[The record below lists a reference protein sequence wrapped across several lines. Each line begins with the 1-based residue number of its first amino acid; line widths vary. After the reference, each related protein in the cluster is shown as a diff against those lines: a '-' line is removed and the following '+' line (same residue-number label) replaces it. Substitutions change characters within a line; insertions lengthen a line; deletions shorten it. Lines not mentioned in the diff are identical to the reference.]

1 MNASSIA
8 MPSPNSNNLV
18 AAVNQSAIWS
28 EAEVTSIANK
38 IMAMPYERA
47 SKGATNHPWTP
58 YKARVR
64 PRPSFHMA
72 SSINAACQFV
82 RRVLSAE
89 EASPVLLYD
98 RINDDPYTW
107 ADHQSPLLP
116 LESERKGLE
125 LLKSQALS
133 QAEDFATAKPLLARL
148 KLTPVYQSCPK
159 EVQALLEAALPLP
172 GVFAFANNPTMVDR
186 DAKRFAWENYMAFLH
201 KLRDVCKRMDLR
213 KTMYDRNVKM
223 PAARFDA
230 LKRLLAS
237 LFDAHS
243 RLLVVRVDLKYRP
256 KYVGDMDFLTH
267 QKHVQK
273 VCETAQTGKGI
284 FEGCLGYALRMEDAP
299 DTGLHCHLVF
309 FFHGGLRSRDL
320 HIAKQIC
327 SWWDDSVTL
336 DKGLA
341 WNVNQHW
348 RAQVEAGSINPDDCV
363 VGMVDRRDEARVLQM
378 VSVMRYLCHPGQDIL
393 YKPSKTSKTFLV
405 KECS

>member
-1 MNASSIA
+1 
-8 MPSPNSNNLV
+8 MPSLNI
-18 AAVNQSAIWS
+18 AA
-28 EAEVTSIANK
+28 K
-38 IMAMPYERA
+38 INTAY
-47 SKGATNHPWTP
+47 H
-58 YKARVR
+58 
-64 PRPSFHMA
+64 
-72 SSINAACQFV
+72 FV

-89 EASPVLLYD
+89 DTLPVLLFD
-98 RINDDPYTW
+98 RINDEPYAW
-107 ADHQSPLLP
+107 ADQQSPLLP
-116 LESERKGLE
+116 LESERRDLE

-133 QAEDFATAKPLLARL
+133 QAQGLATTKPLLARL

-172 GVFAFANNPTMVDR
+172 GVFAFANSPTMADR
-186 DAKRFAWENYMAFLH
+186 DAKRFAWENYLAFLH
-201 KLRDVCKRMDLR
+201 QLRAVCKRMELR
-213 KTMYDRNVKM
+213 KTLYDRNVKM

-230 LKRLLAS
+230 LKRLLAG
-237 LFDAHS
+237 LFNAHS
-243 RLLVVRVDLKYRP
+243 RLLVIRVDLKYRP

-267 QKHVQK
+267 QRHVQK
-273 VCETAQTGKGI
+273 VCETAQMGKGI
-284 FEGCLGYALRMEDAP
+284 FKGCLGYALRMEDAP
-299 DTGLHCHLVF
+299 DTGLHCHVVF

-336 DKGLA
+336 GKGLA

-348 RAQVEAGSINPDDCV
+348 RTLVESGQRSPDDCV